1 MRAIEGSRHA
11 RPWRKLTGVT
21 VASVLALSVF
31 SGSASAAPPNWSMD
45 PVVLLPDTVSPGGAA
60 GYLVT
65 INNAG
70 PSNISQLYL
79 IAYLGDTTTPAP
91 DPVYTSP
98 TKGSCPNTN
107 DTLYCSLGQLRSG
120 KSVSVTV
127 AFPTPTE
134 GPEFSIRF
142 EANTTGAT
150 SSDGGA
156 SHGDTIVATGTTTLT
171 SDPDFAGRFVIA
183 GLQDVFNN
191 QALGSGNLQTT
202 RVGAPAVA
210 IGVTVKDGTLASDDG
225 WCLICT
231 SESSE
236 VNVNNGA
243 TFSNGFKIE
252 IQVSKDL
259 VNGSIST
266 VYHQLDDGETVEAI
280 TTACP
285 KNGNPNAAQ
294 MPCFRTKNLP
304 GGNTLVTIWTTV
316 NGKYGM

>member
-1 MRAIEGSRHA
+1 MHASMGFRRVRAR
-11 RPWRKLTGVT
+11 RTL
-21 VASVLALSVF
+21 LALTSASILAVTVF

-45 PVVLLPDTVSPGGAA
+45 PVVLLPSAVTPGDVA
-60 GYLVT
+60 GYRVT
-65 INNAG
+65 INNGG

-98 TKGSCPNTN
+98 TKGSCPNIN

-127 AFPTPTE
+127 AFMTPADATS
-134 GPEFSIRF
+134 FSIRF

-156 SHGDTIVATGTTTLT
+156 SHGDTIFQTGTTALT
-171 SDPDFAGRFVIA
+171 DDPDFAGRFVTS
-183 GLQDVFNN
+183 GLQTVAND

-202 RVGAPAVA
+202 RVGAPALG
-210 IGVTVKDGTLASDDG
+210 IGVTVADGTPASA
-225 WCLICT
+225 WCPTCT
-231 SESSE
+231 SESSD
-236 VNVNNGA
+236 VSVNNGA

-252 IQVSKDL
+252 IQVSNDL
-259 VNGSIST
+259 VNGSIAT
-266 VYHQLDDGETVEAI
+266 VYHQRDDLTVEEI

-294 MPCFRTKNLP
+294 MRCFRTKNLP